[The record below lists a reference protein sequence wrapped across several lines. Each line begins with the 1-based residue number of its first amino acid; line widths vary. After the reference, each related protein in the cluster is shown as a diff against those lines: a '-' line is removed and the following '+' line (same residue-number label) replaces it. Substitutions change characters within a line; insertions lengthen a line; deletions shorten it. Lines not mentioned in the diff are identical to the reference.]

1 MLKGKP
7 LVKQRMLELIR
18 ELAPGFNDFDVV
30 PEGGALALYLTEGN
44 LSIPARRVSDGTLRF
59 LCLLAILVDPE
70 PPPLIAIEEPELGLH
85 PDIHPQLATLLLD
98 ASTRTQLIVTTH
110 SDMLVDALT
119 DTPETIVVCEKVGGS
134 TRLER
139 LDPEKLK
146 PWLEKYRLGELWMR
160 GEIGGTRW

>member
-1 MLKGKP
+1 MSG
-7 LVKQRMLELIR
+7 
-18 ELAPGFNDFDVV
+18 
-30 PEGGALALYLTEGN
+30 
-44 LSIPARRVSDGTLRF
+44 GTLRF

-70 PPPLIAIEEPELGLH
+70 PPPLIAIEEPELGSH
-85 PDIHPQLATLLLD
+85 PDIHAQLAALLLE

-110 SDMLVDALT
+110 SDILVDALT
-119 DTPETIVVCEKVGGS
+119 DTPETIVVCEEVGGS

-139 LDPEKLK
+139 LDPKKLK